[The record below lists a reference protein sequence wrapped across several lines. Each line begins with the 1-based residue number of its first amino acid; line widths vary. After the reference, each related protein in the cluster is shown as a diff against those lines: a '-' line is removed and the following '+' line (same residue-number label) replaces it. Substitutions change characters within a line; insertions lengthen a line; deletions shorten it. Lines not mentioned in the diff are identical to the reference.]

1 MGESR
6 FDEAV
11 QTAWGMF
18 EERLDQRLAEL
29 GDGPLVIGVEAE
41 TAGSG
46 TTPYVQFVGSGDRV
60 RGEVSSNRFLDGACK
75 LDRVQKRTLEALGWR
90 RPDDDH
96 PNWWVEVERGE
107 LEVLRTMAVDALR
120 SALGVVHPR
129 FLRWDDVDAVDADDA
144 ADGELLEH
152 ELGFPS
158 TSEELQALTDATVKE
173 YLELDHEVCHDKDGD
188 IPIAGAKVPVWI
200 RVREDSALVQVFSHV
215 VVNVLN
221 NRQARIEVDILNRAH
236 RQLKFTVEGRTVVA
250 TIDLPG
256 SPYVAQH
263 LRDAIDL
270 ARETLVVLADDL
282 ALRTGGRLF
291 FAPPRARRR
300 APEREDS

>member
-1 MGESR
+1 MMGESR

-18 EERLDQRLAEL
+18 EEHLDQRLAEL
-29 GDGPLVIGVEAE
+29 GDSPLVIGVEAE

-46 TTPYVQFVGSGDRV
+46 TSPYVQFAGSGEWV
-60 RGEVSSNRFLDGACK
+60 RGEVSSNRFLDRACK
-75 LDRVQKRTLEALGWR
+75 LDRVQKRTLEALGWH

-107 LEVLRTMAVDALR
+107 LEVLRTMAVDGLR

-129 FLRWDDVDAVDADDA
+129 FLRWDDVDDVDANDV
-144 ADGELLEH
+144 ADGDEVLGH

-158 TSEELQALTDATVKE
+158 TSQELQALTDATVKE
-173 YLELDHEVCHDKDGD
+173 YLELDHEVCHDDDGD

-200 RVREDSALVQVFSHV
+200 RVWEDSPLVQVFSHV
-215 VVNVLN
+215 VVKVANAG
-221 NRQARIEVDILNRAH
+221 QARIEADILNRAH
-236 RQLKFTVEGRTVVA
+236 RQLKFTVEDRTVVA

-256 SPYVAQH
+256 APYVTQH

-291 FAPPRARRR
+291 FAPPRHTPAD
-300 APEREDS
+300 REDS